1 MFRAAR
7 SARRLTALLGAAAL
21 ALTLAACSPDP
32 VAEDYREGSDK
43 GYISGPFQV
52 QEIPEADRGEP
63 VVWAG
68 VTDTGEELSSE
79 DVAGDVVVVNFWYAQ
94 CPPCRVEAA
103 HLESVWQDYRDEG
116 VSFVGVNT
124 IDQADQSRSF
134 AEKWGVTYPSVID
147 ANDGDVKLAF
157 AAVSPISATPVTL
170 VLDAQGRV
178 AARILGAIDGPSIL
192 ATLVKDTLEE
202 SA

>member
-1 MFRAAR
+1 MSRAAR

-43 GYISGPFQV
+43 GYISGQFQV
-52 QEIPEADRGEP
+52 EEIDEAERGEP

-68 VTDTGEELSSE
+68 ETDTGDTLSSE

-94 CPPCRVEAA
+94 CPPCRVEAE
-103 HLESVWQDYRDEG
+103 HLESVWQDYRDQG

-134 AEKWGVTYPSVID
+134 AEKWGVSYPSVID

-170 VLDAQGRV
+170 VLDTQGRV
-178 AARILGAIDGPSIL
+178 AASIIGAIDSPSIL

-202 SA
+202 RA